1 MKSTTGNHDNSS
13 ATLIKKLRL
22 YGNYNVTIDTNDLYY
37 LPSPSSHYGY
47 FQMRIPSIL
56 SNVTIRV
63 ADDNIS
69 RAEFVLLEGV
79 PSTNSDDYKNIVPS
93 TVKDAKI
100 AINNVKSLSLPYLPI
115 TLKSPTIEAGGQTVF
130 RSLRSHFPNDPS
142 RLLADSWPTEVNG
155 DMAIKLDHVI
165 ADPVSPTRYVTYF
178 NWIKVNA
185 SQIESYVPSLG
196 QPLIIP
202 WNDIIYSEINLR
214 LVPILVIVAAIVIY
228 FGTLSTSGFREKVN
242 NSHI

>member
-1 MKSTTGNHDNSS
+1 
-13 ATLIKKLRL
+13 
-22 YGNYNVTIDTNDLYY
+22 
-37 LPSPSSHYGY
+37 
-47 FQMRIPSIL
+47 
-56 SNVTIRV
+56 VTIRV

-79 PSTNSDDYKNIVPS
+79 PSTNRDEYKNIVPS
-93 TVKDAKI
+93 TVRIVVKDSKI
-100 AINNVKSLSLPYLPI
+100 TLNNVKSLSLPYLPI
-115 TLKSPTIEAGGQTVF
+115 TLKSPTIDAGGQTVF

-142 RLLADSWPTEVNG
+142 SLLADSWPTEVNG
-155 DMAIKLDHVI
+155 DIAIKLDHVI

-196 QPLIIP
+196 QPLSIP

-228 FGTLSTSGFREKVN
+228 FGTLSTRGFREKVN